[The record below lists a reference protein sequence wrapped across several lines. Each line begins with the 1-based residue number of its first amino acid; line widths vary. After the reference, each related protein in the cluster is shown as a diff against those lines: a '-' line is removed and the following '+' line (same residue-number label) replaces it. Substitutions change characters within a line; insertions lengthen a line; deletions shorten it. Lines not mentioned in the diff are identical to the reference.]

1 MTDKATLQSARLLQ
15 LCSANLPVGGFSF
28 SQGLEQ
34 AVERGW
40 ITSASALHE
49 WLCVFLQSSISHTD
63 LPLLSAQYKAIQS
76 GQPEIFEQQDDWV
89 AATRE
94 SAEILLAEQAMGK
107 ALKRLLV
114 NLSNKPE
121 ISAVKW
127 LAQTNANCFISQF
140 ALAAHIFALTL
151 PAALSG
157 YVWTILDAQV
167 AAGTKLIPLGQTD
180 GQNLLFSLAEHIE
193 QCISSS
199 EKVALSDMGQS
210 LPSLAMASAWH
221 EQQYSR
227 LLRS

>member
-1 MTDKATLQSARLLQ
+1 MQ

-40 ITSASALHE
+40 VNSAPALYE
-49 WLCVFLQSSISHTD
+49 WLCVYLQNSVRHAD
-63 LPLLSAQYKAIQS
+63 LPLLAAQYKTIQA
-76 GQPEIFEQQDDWV
+76 GQRVTFEQQDDWV

-107 ALKRLLV
+107 ALRRLLL

-121 ISAVKW
+121 GIAVDW
-127 LAQTNANCFISQF
+127 LALTNANCFISQF
-140 ALAAHIFALTL
+140 ALAAHIFELTL

-157 YVWTILDAQV
+157 YVWTLLDAQV

-193 QCISSS
+193 PCINCS
-199 EKVALSDMGQS
+199 ENILLSDLGQS
-210 LPSLAMASAWH
+210 MPSLAMASAWH

-227 LLRS
+227 LFRS

>member
-40 ITSASALHE
+40 VNSAPALYE
-49 WLCVFLQSSISHTD
+49 WLCVYLQNSVRHAD
-63 LPLLSAQYKAIQS
+63 LPLLAAQYKTIQA
-76 GQPEIFEQQDDWV
+76 GQRVTFEQQDDWV

-107 ALKRLLV
+107 ALRRLLL

-121 ISAVKW
+121 GIAVDW
-127 LAQTNANCFISQF
+127 LALTNANCFISQF
-140 ALAAHIFALTL
+140 ALAAHIFELTL

-157 YVWTILDAQV
+157 YVWTLLDAQV
-167 AAGTKLIPLGQTD
+167 AAGTKLVPLGQTD

-193 QCISSS
+193 PCINCS
-199 EKVALSDMGQS
+199 ENILLSDLGQS
-210 LPSLAMASAWH
+210 MPSLAMASAWH

-227 LLRS
+227 LFRS